1 MLVSTTVILSHLRRL
16 AERLFVFQTHEH
28 AKSAVAL
35 LVGTELW
42 GFISPSTVDL
52 SLVRDATA
60 KIQAYH
66 AVPTQYLAIDEFPTT
81 KNGKVDKRALV
92 VFAEGQFCE
101 GARRFSAPSRSGSA
115 SP

>member
-1 MLVSTTVILSHLRRL
+1 VELDGVAAAM
-16 AERLFVFQTHEH
+16 QTH
-28 AKSAVAL
+28 APVQNAVAL
-35 LVGTELW
+35 LVNTELW
-42 GFISPSTVDL
+42 GFVTPSTVDL

-66 AVPTQYLAIDEFPTT
+66 AVPTQYLAIDDFPMT

-92 VFAEGQFCE
+92 VYAEGQFCE
-101 GARRFSAPSRSGSA
+101 GGNRFSAPARSGST